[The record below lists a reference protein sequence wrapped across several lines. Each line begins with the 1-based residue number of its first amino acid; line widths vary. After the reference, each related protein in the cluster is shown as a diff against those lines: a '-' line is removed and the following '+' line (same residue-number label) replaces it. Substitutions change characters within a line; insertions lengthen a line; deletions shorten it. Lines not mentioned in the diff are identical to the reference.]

1 MNTLNI
7 FLLILNSIFM
17 FYINAKYIVNHKR
30 QNKSIKYKHI
40 HYVIYINAFLS
51 MFMGIYL
58 ILGGK

>member
-1 MNTLNI
+1 
-7 FLLILNSIFM
+7 M